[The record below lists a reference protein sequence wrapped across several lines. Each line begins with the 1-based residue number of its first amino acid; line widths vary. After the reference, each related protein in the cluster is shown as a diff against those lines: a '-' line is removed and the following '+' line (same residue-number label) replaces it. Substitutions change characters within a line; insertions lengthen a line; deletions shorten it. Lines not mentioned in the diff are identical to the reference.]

1 MKAPY
6 LILLMTVLFC
16 LPTLAQKKDV
26 CNKAEFLAKQ
36 QAYIAKKAELTSEE
50 SEKFF
55 PLYFEFLDKKKG
67 INRQTWENSKKGKAP
82 ETTDKEYRNIIDQFI
97 DSQEIIVNLEKEYIN
112 KYREFLSDKKIYLIY
127 QAEIK
132 FNRNMMKILQKMD
145 DKNK

>member
-1 MKAPY
+1 MSVFDWIAAHSGDV
-6 LILLMTVLFC
+6 IVLSG
-16 LPTLAQKKDV
+16 
-26 CNKAEFLAKQ
+26 
-36 QAYIAKKAELTSEE
+36 IALVVAAVIMGML
-50 SEKFF
+50 
-55 PLYFEFLDKKKG
+55 LDKKKG

-82 ETTDKEYRNIIDQFI
+82 ETTDEEYKNIIDQFI

>member
-1 MKAPY
+1 MKTPY
-6 LILLMTVLFC
+6 LILLMAFLFC

-26 CNKAEFLAKQ
+26 CNKAEFRAKQ
-36 QAYIAKKAELTSEE
+36 QAYMAKKAELTPEE

-82 ETTDKEYRNIIDQFI
+82 ETTDEEYRNIIDQFI